1 MKKQFT
7 LTLLFLYGLFVQ
19 GPVHAGSE
27 ASADIRVN
35 QIGYYPNAPKVA
47 AVIGAS
53 AGSFALLNS
62 ATGDTVY
69 HGNLSAEKLWPHS
82 DERVKLADFS
92 AFTGEGAF
100 ILSVPGLGDS
110 HPFDIRPFVH
120 QAVAAASLKAFYF
133 ARASMELTE
142 TYAGPWKRK
151 MGHPDTKVRVH
162 ASAAT
167 ASRPV
172 NTLIASPWGWY
183 DAGDYNKYIV
193 NSGITMHT
201 LLLLFEQFPEYC
213 SNLKVRIPEGEYGL
227 PDLLEEALWNL
238 RWMMT
243 MQDPDDGGVYH
254 KCTNENFDGFS
265 MPANCTTPR
274 YVVQKST
281 AAAFDFAAVMAQA
294 YRVIG
299 PRMPYS
305 WAPTVIDSCLDAA
318 VRAWNWARRNP
329 DVLYNQTEMNKV
341 YSPKINTGEY
351 GDGNVSDER
360 DWAAMELFV
369 TTGQD
374 SFLTAADPFRD
385 SNTGIPGW
393 PSVRTLGFYSVFQNR
408 KNLTPGSVDTLALR
422 NRLIGLADALKTS
435 MSASAYGIVMGRQS
449 NDFGWGCNSQAA
461 NQGIALIQAFRA
473 TGDST
478 YLCAALSNLDYLL
491 GKNATGYS
499 FVTGYGDKT
508 PMHPHHRPSEADGV
522 KDPVPGFLVGGPNPG
537 QQDGCGGY
545 PSKLPAKSYV
555 DATCSYAS
563 NEVCINWNAPMV
575 YLTWAIEAILSP
587 DGKPDLTGVRG
598 KNIEMPDRI
607 AIAWNYPNPFNA
619 FTTIRFVLSQPSPVT
634 LSVFDMEGRRISA
647 LLDGKK
653 FGAGSHEVRFDA
665 TSLPSGIY
673 VYRIEADGQRMTGR
687 MALVK

>member
-1 MKKQFT
+1 MKKAAFM
-7 LTLLFLYGLFVQ
+7 FLASLI
-19 GPVHAGSE
+19 VHTAHAETE

-53 AGSFALLNS
+53 TGNFAVLNP

-69 HGNLSAEKLWPHS
+69 RGNLSIEKKWPHS
-82 DERVKLADFS
+82 DELVKLADFS
-92 AFTGEGAF
+92 AFTGEGTF

-120 QAVAAASLKAFYF
+120 QAVAAASLKAYYF

-142 TYAGPWKRK
+142 PYAGPWKRK

-167 ASRPV
+167 TSRPV

-201 LLLLFEQFPEYC
+201 LLLLYEQFPEYC
-213 SNLKVRIPEGEYGL
+213 NEVKVRIPAEGYGL
-227 PDLLEEALWNL
+227 PDILNEALWNL
-238 RWMMT
+238 RWMLT
-243 MQDPDDGGVYH
+243 MQDPEDGGVYH
-254 KCTNENFDGFS
+254 KCSNENFDGFV
-265 MPANCTTPR
+265 MPAQATSPR
-274 YVVQKST
+274 YVVHKST
-281 AAAFDFAAVMAQA
+281 AATLDFAAVMAQA
-294 YRVIG
+294 ARVIG
-299 PRMPYS
+299 PLMGDRV
-305 WAPTVIDSCLDAA
+305 APTIADSCIDAA
-318 VRAWNWARRNP
+318 VRAWNWGRRNP
-329 DVLYNQTEMNKV
+329 GVLYDQDEMNQTF
-341 YSPKINTGEY
+341 SPKINTGEY
-351 GDGNVSDER
+351 GDGNVSDEW

-374 SFLTAADPFRD
+374 SFLNAGSPFTA
-385 SNTGIPGW
+385 SSTSIPGW
-393 PSVRTLGFYSVFQNR
+393 PSVRTLGYYSVFQNR
-408 KNLTPGSVDTLALR
+408 KDIPAGAVDTLALR
-422 NRLIGLADALKTS
+422 NRLIGLADRLKAVMDT
-435 MSASAYGIVMGRQS
+435 SAYGIVMGGQS
-449 NDFGWGCNSQAA
+449 KDFGWGCNSQAA

-478 YLCAALSNLDYLL
+478 YLWAALSNLDYLL
-491 GKNATGYS
+491 GRNATGFS

-545 PSKLPAKSYV
+545 PSKLPAKSYL
-555 DATCSYAS
+555 DAVCSYAS

-575 YLTWAIEAILSP
+575 YLTWAVEAILSP
-587 DGKPDLTGVRG
+587 NGRPDLSGVREIRI
-598 KNIEMPDRI
+598 NMPDRI
-607 AIAWNYPNPFNA
+607 ALAQNYPNPFNA
-619 FTTIRFVLSQPSPVT
+619 STTIRFIMNQPSTVT
-634 LSVFDMEGRRISA
+634 LSIYDMEGRRVSA

-653 FGAGSHEVRFDA
+653 VGAGSHEVRFDA
-665 TSLPSGIY
+665 SSLASGIY
-673 VYRIEADGQRMTGR
+673 LYRLEAREERMTGR
-687 MALVK
+687 MVLVK